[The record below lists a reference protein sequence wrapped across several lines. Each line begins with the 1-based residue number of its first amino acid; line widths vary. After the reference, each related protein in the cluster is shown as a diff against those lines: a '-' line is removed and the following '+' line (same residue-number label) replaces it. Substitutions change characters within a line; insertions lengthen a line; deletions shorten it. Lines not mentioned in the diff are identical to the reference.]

1 MVTTDRVEELFTDAR
16 HLQVQALWLLS
27 EGDVRDAAEKAWC
40 ATKRAT
46 EALVLARTGREP
58 EAPSQTSA
66 GLRRLAH
73 EDERFQSLR
82 NHFNACV
89 KELHVD
95 CFYDGHCEPEE
106 DVATTIRNTGQFI
119 DQAES
124 LSLNQA

>member
-1 MVTTDRVEELFTDAR
+1 MVATDRVNALFADAKYM
-16 HLQVQALWLLS
+16 QSEALRLLAQ
-27 EGDVRDAAEKAWC
+27 GDLRDAAEKAWC

-58 EAPSQTSA
+58 EIPSQTSA

-73 EDERFQSLR
+73 EDGRFQPLR

-106 DVATTIRNTGQFI
+106 DVAGTIRETGGYI
-119 DQAES
+119 ERVEELADGEG
-124 LSLNQA
+124 

>member
-1 MVTTDRVEELFTDAR
+1 MVATDRVNELFADAR
-16 HLQVQALWLLS
+16 HMQSEALKLL
-27 EGDVRDAAEKAWC
+27 EGGDIRDAAEKAWC

-58 EAPSQTSA
+58 EIPAQTSA
-66 GLRRLAH
+66 GLRRMAH
-73 EDERFQSLR
+73 EDERFQPLR

-106 DVATTIRNTGQFI
+106 DVAVTIRNSGQFI
-119 DQAES
+119 DRAES
-124 LSLNQA
+124 LSSG